1 MSTSHIRSA
10 VWSSRRK
17 GLVGGLCL
25 GMTLLAAGL
34 SVGGLARAGD
44 PEVAVT
50 PVPLSGL
57 CGDKS
62 GALPRDVAGRLAVR
76 AWYAKQ
82 ADGAEPAARSPVIFF
97 NAGWGGSVEGQMN
110 QIDALV
116 QRGYVVIGIDQKG
129 PEAYRE
135 FVDFSG
141 EEAFTRTR
149 AAVDLKAGEFAKDN
163 SAVFDILRAAVP
175 CADDRDVASLLRRLD
190 FERVGIVGYSFGGAV
205 AAETSRQDPRFK
217 AAVNLDGWLFGDVG
231 RLGLK
236 RPFLE
241 ISDDSGLPTAGDL
254 NSNDVVRR
262 LTSRLTD
269 GDYKQVLANMD
280 RYGGYFLVMAG
291 SRHQS
296 FVDASQRSFLARMAS
311 LLPSDRHTI
320 EAVNIY
326 AGAFLD
332 RYVAGGSSDLSKLI
346 SSPDDGVRVVFAKSP
361 SMEATQ

>member
-1 MSTSHIRSA
+1 MSASQIRSPM
-10 VWSSRRK
+10 WSSKKK
-17 GLVGGLCL
+17 GLVGVLCL
-25 GMTLLAAGL
+25 GAALLGAGL
-34 SVGGLARAGD
+34 GVAGLARAGD

-50 PVPLSGL
+50 AVPLSGL
-57 CGDKS
+57 CGDNS
-62 GALPRDVAGRLAVR
+62 ATLPRDVAGRLAVR
-76 AWYAKQ
+76 AWYTKQ
-82 ADGAEPAARSPVIFF
+82 ADGIGALARSPVIFF
-97 NAGWGGSVEGQMN
+97 NAGWGGSVEGHMN

-129 PEAYRE
+129 PDAYRE

-141 EEAFTRTR
+141 EAAFARTR

-163 SAVFDILRAAVP
+163 IAVFDLLRAAVP
-175 CADDRDVASLLRRLD
+175 CADDRDVASVLKRLD

-241 ISDDSGLPTAGDL
+241 ISDDSELPTTADL
-254 NSNDVVRR
+254 NSNDTVHR

-269 GDYKQVLANMD
+269 GDYKQVLVNMD
-280 RYGGYFLVMAG
+280 RYGGYFLVMVG

-296 FVDASQRSFLARMAS
+296 FVDVSQRSLLARMAS
-311 LLPSDRHTI
+311 LLPSSRRTI

-346 SSPDDGVRVVFAKSP
+346 ASPDDGVRVVFAKSP

>member
-1 MSTSHIRSA
+1 MPASLIRSP

-17 GLVGGLCL
+17 GLVGVLCL
-25 GMTLLAAGL
+25 GAALLAVGL
-34 SVGGLARAGD
+34 GVASLARAGD

-50 PVPLSGL
+50 LVPLSGL

-62 GALPRDVAGRLAVR
+62 AALPREVAGRLAVR

-82 ADGAEPAARSPVIFF
+82 AAGVGATPRSPVIFF
-97 NAGWGGSVEGQMN
+97 NAGWGGSVEGHMN

-116 QRGYVVIGIDQKG
+116 HRGYVVIGVDQID
-129 PEAYRE
+129 PEAYRQ

-141 EEAFTRTR
+141 EEAFVRTR
-149 AAVDLKAGEFAKDN
+149 AAVNLKAGAFARDN
-163 SAVFDILRAAVP
+163 SVVLDILRAAAP
-175 CADDRDVASLLRRLD
+175 CAEDGDVAFVLRRLD
-190 FERVGIVGYSFGGAV
+190 FERVGIMGYSFGGAV

-231 RLGLK
+231 RLGLS

-241 ISDDSGLPTAGDL
+241 ISDDSPLPTAADL
-254 NSNDVVRR
+254 NSGDTVLRM
-262 LTSRLTD
+262 TSKLTD
-269 GDYKQVLANMD
+269 EDYTHVLANME

-296 FVDASQRSFLARMAS
+296 FVDVSQRSFLARIAS
-311 LLPSDRHTI
+311 LLPSARNTV
-320 EAVNIY
+320 EAVNTY

-332 RYVAGGSSDLSKLI
+332 QYVAGEKSDLGKLI
-346 SSPDDGVRVVFAKSP
+346 ASRDDRVKIVFAKSP
-361 SMEATQ
+361 VMEATQ

>member
-1 MSTSHIRSA
+1 MPASLIRSPA
-10 VWSSRRK
+10 RSSRKKR
-17 GLVGGLCL
+17 LVGVLCL
-25 GMTLLAAGL
+25 GGALLAIGLGVAGL
-34 SVGGLARAGD
+34 AQAGD

-62 GALPRDVAGRLAVR
+62 AVLPRDVAGRLAVS
-76 AWYAKQ
+76 AWYAKP
-82 ADGAEPAARSPVIFF
+82 ADGAGPPARSPVIFF
-97 NAGWGGSVEGQMN
+97 NAGWGGRVEGHMN

-129 PEAYRE
+129 SEAYRE
-135 FVDFSG
+135 FVDFSD
-141 EEAFTRTR
+141 EAAFTRTR

-163 SAVFDILRAAVP
+163 SVVLDILQAAVS
-175 CADDRDVASLLRRLD
+175 CADDHNVASVLKRLD

-205 AAETSRQDPRFK
+205 AAETSRQDSRFK

-241 ISDDSGLPTAGDL
+241 ISDDSGLPTTADL
-254 NSNDVVRR
+254 NSSDTVHR

-280 RYGGYFLVMAG
+280 RYGGYFLVMVG

-296 FVDASQRSFLARMAS
+296 FVDVSQRSFLAQMAS
-311 LLPSDRHTI
+311 LLPSGRRTI

-332 RYVAGGSSDLSKLI
+332 RYVAGASSDLSKLI
-346 SSPDDGVRVVFAKSP
+346 ASPDDGVRVVFAKSP
-361 SMEATQ
+361 LQEATQ